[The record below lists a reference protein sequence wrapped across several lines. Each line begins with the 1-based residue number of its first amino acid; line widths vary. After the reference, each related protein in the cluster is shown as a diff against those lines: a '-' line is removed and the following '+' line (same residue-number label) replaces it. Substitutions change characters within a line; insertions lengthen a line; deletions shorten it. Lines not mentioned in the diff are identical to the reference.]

1 MMAKISDTNP
11 KKQMAGANFILLKL
25 KMSGSNCVSVE
36 PGPPIRMNPSIMATT
51 LAMSSI

>member
-1 MMAKISDTNP
+1 MMAKISDTKP
-11 KKQMAGANFILLKL
+11 RKQMAGANFILLKL

-36 PGPPIRMNPSIMATT
+36 PGPPIRMNPRMMATA